1 VEEAKLKSLPK
12 AVQRVLVAGILG
24 KVADDLLVG
33 NTTLDEVTENDD
45 LFIFKIGGGVTIEVL
60 HLSKKKT
67 PKKKVAKK

>member
-1 VEEAKLKSLPK
+1 M
-12 AVQRVLVAGILG
+12 
-24 KVADDLLVG
+24 
-33 NTTLDEVTENDD
+33 DEVTENDD